1 MINVL
6 LTQFASETAE
16 ESSGFAALGFDPKAF
31 LIQLITFLFVFY
43 ILKRYVF
50 GRVVDLL
57 EKRRMTIE
65 DGVRLTTEIR
75 EQKEKLDKEVE
86 KIQKD
91 ARKHADEVISEAQ
104 AQSGVIL
111 KEAEESAQAKI
122 EILLTEAG
130 KKIEQET
137 QRARAAVEKEAV
149 ELVIKATEV
158 IAREKIDTKKDQSL
172 IANALKEQA

>member
-1 MINVL
+1 MIFTTTL
-6 LTQFASETAE
+6 AST
-16 ESSGFAALGFDPKAF
+16 ESEASGIGALGINGEAF
-31 LIQLITFLFVFY
+31 LIQLITWILVFFVLRQFVFLP
-43 ILKRYVF
+43 IVK
-50 GRVVDLL
+50 LL
-57 EKRRMTIE
+57 EKRRTTIE

-75 EQKEKLDKEVE
+75 EQKEKLDQEVD
-86 KIQKD
+86 KIQKQ
-91 ARKHADEVISEAQ
+91 ARKHADQVISEAQ

-137 QRARAAVEKEAV
+137 ERARAAVEKEAV
-149 ELVIKATEV
+149 ELVIRATEV
-158 IAREKIDTKKDQSL
+158 VAREKIDAKKDQSL